1 LASTFKTG
9 DNCPAISVSMQEAYQ
24 DHTLNNDTLGLM
36 ACYCKRKVSQDP
48 KNLLMNFT
56 KINATDTI

>member
-1 LASTFKTG
+1 
-9 DNCPAISVSMQEAYQ
+9 MQEAYQ

-36 ACYCKRKVSQDP
+36 ACYCRSKVSQDP